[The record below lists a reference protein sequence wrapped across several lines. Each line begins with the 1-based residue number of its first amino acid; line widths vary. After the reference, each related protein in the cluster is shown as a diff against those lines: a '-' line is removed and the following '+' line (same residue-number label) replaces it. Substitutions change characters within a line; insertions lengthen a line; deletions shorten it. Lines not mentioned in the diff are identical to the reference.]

1 MQFRTAAI
9 QPNVVDDL
17 SRNIKEVLHLIDV
30 ASQKNVDIIVLP
42 ELWIHSSPLLNFKKL
57 VRYSQLILQ
66 ELSNVAKSRE
76 VIIVGGGIYVEH
88 ENLPKIGCPVI
99 NEFGE
104 ILGFQFKTHLFNN
117 ESNLVTPGD
126 KIEVFRFRGI
136 YIGIAICH
144 DIVYPE
150 YARILSLKNADIIFN
165 PSRIMTEG
173 IKPWHLYLFVRSLE
187 NRIPIIAPNVWIKKR
202 FNGGSI
208 VIQPVIK
215 KATIYVPKY
224 KVSYNGS
231 TVLCDTINLEKI
243 REARYERLLK
253 RRPELYD
260 ELVATRMQIQGKS
273 CNHSIG
279 D

>member
-1 MQFRTAAI
+1 MQIRTAAI
-9 QPNVVDDL
+9 QTNVINDL
-17 SRNIKEVLHLIDV
+17 FRNIKEVLRLIDV
-30 ASQKNVDIIVLP
+30 ASKKNVDIIVLP

-57 VRYSQLILQ
+57 IRYSQLILQ
-66 ELSNVAKSRE
+66 KLSNAAKSRE
-76 VIIVGGGIYVEH
+76 VIIIGGGIYVEH
-88 ENLPKIGCPVI
+88 ENLPRIGCPII

-117 ESNLVTPGD
+117 ESNLITPGE
-126 KIEVFRFRGI
+126 KLEVFRVRDI

-150 YARILSLKNADIIFN
+150 CVRVLSLKNADIIFN
-165 PSRIMTEG
+165 PSRIITEG

-208 VIQPVIK
+208 IIQPVK
-215 KATIYVPKY
+215 KNGTIYVPKY

-231 TVLCDTINLEKI
+231 SVLRGIIKLEKI
-243 REARYERLLK
+243 RVARYERLMK

-260 ELVATRMQIQGKS
+260 EIVATRMQIQGKPY
-273 CNHSIG
+273 NHLMG